1 MRLTKLSLNLDLD
14 LFLTQFI
21 NVRMV
26 DFSSKE
32 NLRRDH
38 GVLIWQKKLSVEE
51 TSLIWCLTWTG
62 NLHKEVAGVALT
74 GLSVNSDN

>member
-26 DFSSKE
+26 DFSSE
-32 NLRRDH
+32 EDLRWDH
-38 GVLIWQKKLSVEE
+38 WVLIWQEKLSVEE
-51 TSLIWCLTWTG
+51 ASFVWCLTWAG
-62 NLHKEVAGVALT
+62 NLNKEVAGIALAW
-74 GLSVNSDN
+74 LSVNSDN